1 MKQTRTALKVL
12 TDRYRAVL
20 LHCLAGLIVAVFPMT
35 ARSAGLDGSTCNGD
49 DCTLTLSADETTIDG
64 KANGTTVSSNQTV
77 EGNGKNLTL
86 NGKWTFSK
94 NKEYTFSN
102 IGTFTNETMKISG
115 NMTIKDSGI
124 DFNKYHPSSGSPIG
138 TQIDTDGT
146 LSLINVQGGIENI
159 AGGGKLIVDADS
171 EITVENALMVNTIEN
186 GGVITLNS
194 SAQPI
199 TISTNITLY
208 NNTTNGA
215 VVVKGGGGATF
226 YSTLTNTL
234 TVESG
239 STATFST
246 TANLQSDTLTVNGS
260 LIFSEENSSFDAS
273 GHSWSG
279 SGAVQMA
286 NGMEIQGN
294 FGSVGVSLGGAT
306 ASAAGNIATTGDF
319 LMNGNVFDLG
329 KRTITANTVKN
340 GTINITLPASGNV
353 SSILN
358 ANVDTVTVSLD
369 LSALKKKTVEKYI
382 LVADGKTLN
391 DLLLNYDSGK
401 YAISETEF
409 ERKDAK
415 NKADLNNVAL
425 TSGTVYIALK
435 MGSGEQA
442 VSDLIDGGED
452 VTPTDEKTGDI
463 VDEIDDNTINDAL
476 DNADL
481 KDKKN
486 ILREVGLDTSNTHIA
501 VSTARTILD
510 TVFARLANVSEQ
522 PRYNPYYEN
531 LLRNKAVSYKG
542 KGRSGG
548 DYVAGRASLWARGLV
563 NKTKFDGEYAFDAD
577 SKGFAAGLEGSP
589 AEDWKFGAGYAY
601 TSTDVDS
608 DRSKTDAET
617 NAAFVYARY
626 KPESFYFNAVGTFG
640 HTKFKD
646 ETKILKLKSEYETD
660 TFAAQA
666 VAGYDFGG
674 ISPEVGV
681 RYTSVKQDEY
691 KTGLDLTVQSKTM
704 EFATAV
710 AGIRAGM
717 TQYLR
722 LNRKVAVHSEI
733 KALATYDW
741 MRDDEIRMVSLPD
754 NSATYAMKGEPFAR
768 FGGEVGA
775 DVFFTFGR
783 AGEIV
788 LTYDGK
794 FKKDY
799 QDHTGMVSLKINL

>member
-35 ARSAGLDGSTCNGD
+35 VRSAGLDGCTD
-49 DCTLTLSADETTIDG
+49 ADCTLTLSADKTIDG
-64 KANGTTVSSNQTV
+64 TDSGTTVSSNQTV

-86 NGKWTFSK
+86 NGKWSFSK

-102 IGTFTNETMKISG
+102 IGTFTNETVKISG
-115 NMTIKDSGI
+115 NMTIKNSKI

-186 GGVITLNS
+186 GGVIILNS

-215 VVVKGGGGATF
+215 VIVKGGSGATF
-226 YSTLTNTL
+226 GSTLTNKL
-234 TVESG
+234 TVDDG
-239 STATFST
+239 SKATFST
-246 TANLQSDTLTVNGS
+246 TANLQSNTLTVNGS
-260 LIFSEENSSFDAS
+260 LIFSEANSSFNANDY
-273 GHSWSG
+273 SWSG

-306 ASAAGNIATTGDF
+306 ASAEGNIATTGDF
-319 LMNGNVFDLG
+319 LMNGNVFDLR
-329 KRTITANTVKN
+329 KRTIAANTVKN

-382 LVADGKTLN
+382 LVADGNTLN
-391 DLLLNYDSGK
+391 NLLLKYDSGK

-415 NKADLNNVAL
+415 NKADLNNL

-799 QDHTGMVSLKINL
+799 QDHTGMVSLKINF

>member
-35 ARSAGLDGSTCNGD
+35 ARSAGLDGCTD
-49 DCTLTLSADETTIDG
+49 ADCTLILSADKTIDG
-64 KANGTTVSSNQTV
+64 TSGITVNSNQTV
-77 EGNGKNLTL
+77 EGNRHNLTL
-86 NGKWTFSK
+86 NGKWSFSDG
-94 NKEYTFSN
+94 KEYTFSN
-102 IGTFTNETMKISG
+102 IRTFVNDTMKISG
-115 NMTIKDSGI
+115 NMTIKDSNIVFKTYTFG
-124 DFNKYHPSSGSPIG
+124 GATTG
-138 TQIDTDGT
+138 TQIDAAGT
-146 LSLINVQGGIENI
+146 LTFKNVKGTIENI

-171 EITVENALMVNTIEN
+171 KISVTNALLVNTIEN
-186 GGVITLNS
+186 SGTITLDTS
-194 SAQPI
+194 SI
-199 TISTNITLY
+199 GMNISTNIKSY
-208 NNTTNGA
+208 NDTTNGT
-215 VVVKGGGGATF
+215 VIVKGGGGVTF
-226 YSTLTNTL
+226 ERTLTNTL
-234 TVESG
+234 TVDDG
-239 STATFST
+239 SKAKFKT
-246 TANLQSDTLTVNGS
+246 TSNLKSDTLTVNGS
-260 LIFSEENSSFDAS
+260 LIFLEENSSFDAS

-279 SGAVQMA
+279 SGVVQMA

-294 FGSVGVSLGGAT
+294 FGSVGVSLTGD
-306 ASAAGNIATTGDF
+306 ASAAGNIETTGDF
-319 LMNGNVFDLG
+319 SIGGKVFDLG

-409 ERKDAK
+409 KRKDAK

-463 VDEIDDNTINDAL
+463 VDEIDDNTVNDAL

-799 QDHTGMVSLKINL
+799 QDHTGMVSLKINF

>member
-35 ARSAGLDGSTCNGD
+35 ARSAGLDGCTD
-49 DCTLTLSADETTIDG
+49 ADCTLTLSADKTIDG
-64 KANGTTVSSNQTV
+64 TDSGTTVSSNQTV
-77 EGNGKNLTL
+77 EGNRNNLTL
-86 NGKWTFSK
+86 NGKWSFSK

-102 IGTFTNETMKISG
+102 IGTFTNETVKISG
-115 NMTIKDSGI
+115 NMTIKNSKI

-226 YSTLTNTL
+226 YSTLTNKL

-246 TANLQSDTLTVNGS
+246 TANLQSNTLTVNGS

-286 NGMEIQGN
+286 NGMAIQGD
-294 FGSVGVSLGGAT
+294 FGTVGVSLGGAT
-306 ASAAGNIATTGDF
+306 ASAAENIETTGDF
-319 LMNGNVFDLG
+319 LMNGNVFDLR
-329 KRTITANTVKN
+329 KRTIAANTVKN

-391 DLLLNYDSGK
+391 DLLLEYDSGK

-660 TFAAQA
+660 TFSAQA

>member
-35 ARSAGLDGSTCNGD
+35 ARSAGLDGCTD
-49 DCTLTLSADETTIDG
+49 ADCTLTLSADKTIDG
-64 KANGTTVSSNQTV
+64 TASGTTVSSNQTV

-86 NGKWTFSK
+86 NGKWSFSK

-102 IGTFTNETMKISG
+102 IGTFTNETVKISG
-115 NMTIKDSGI
+115 NMTIKNSKI

-186 GGVITLNS
+186 GGVIILDS

-215 VVVKGGGGATF
+215 VIVKGGSGATF
-226 YSTLTNTL
+226 GSTLTNKL
-234 TVESG
+234 TVDDG
-239 STATFST
+239 SKATFET
-246 TANLQSDTLTVNGS
+246 TANLKSDTLTVNGS
-260 LIFSEENSSFDAS
+260 LIFSEENSSFNAS
-273 GHSWSG
+273 GHLWSG
-279 SGAVQMA
+279 SGVVQMA
-286 NGMEIQGN
+286 NGMKILGN

-306 ASAAGNIATTGDF
+306 ASAEGNIATTGDF

-329 KRTITANTVKN
+329 KRTIAANTVKN

-501 VSTARTILD
+501 VLTARTILD

-577 SKGFAAGLEGSP
+577 SKGLAAGLEGSP

-799 QDHTGMVSLKINL
+799 QDHTGMVSLKINF

>member
-35 ARSAGLDGSTCNGD
+35 ARSAGLDGCTD
-49 DCTLTLSADETTIDG
+49 ADCTWILSENTTIKDG
-64 KANGTTVSSNQTV
+64 KTVNSNQTV
-77 EGNGKNLTL
+77 EGNGHNLTL
-86 NGKWTFSK
+86 NGKWIFK
-94 NKEYTFSN
+94 NKEYTFSK
-102 IGTFTNETMKISG
+102 IGMFTNETMKISG
-115 NMTIKDSGI
+115 NMTIKDSKI

-138 TQIDTDGT
+138 TQIDPDGT

-159 AGGGKLIVDADS
+159 SGSGKLIVDANS
-171 EITVENALMVNTIEN
+171 VITVENALTVNTIEN
-186 GGVITLNS
+186 GGVIILDS
-194 SAQPI
+194 SVQPI

-215 VVVKGGGGATF
+215 VVVKEGSEVTF
-226 YSTLTNTL
+226 ERTLTNKL
-234 TVESG
+234 TVESKA
-239 STATFST
+239 TAKFKT
-246 TANLQSDTLTVNGS
+246 TSNLPSDTLTVNGS
-260 LIFSEENSSFDAS
+260 LIFLEENSSFDAS

-279 SGAVQMA
+279 SGTVQMA
-286 NGMEIQGN
+286 NGMAIQGD
-294 FGSVGVSLGGAT
+294 FGSVGISLTGD
-306 ASAAGNIATTGDF
+306 ASAAGDIKKAGNF

-329 KRTITANTVKN
+329 KRTITASTVEK

-391 DLLLNYDSGK
+391 NLLLKYDSGK

-415 NKADLNNVAL
+415 NKADLNNL

-660 TFAAQA
+660 TFSAQA

-799 QDHTGMVSLKINL
+799 QDHTGMVSLKINF

>member
-49 DCTLTLSADETTIDG
+49 DCTLTLSADKTIDG
-64 KANGTTVSSNQTV
+64 TDSGTTVSSNQTV

-86 NGKWTFSK
+86 NGKWSFSK

-102 IGTFTNETMKISG
+102 IGTFSNETVKISG
-115 NMTIKDSGI
+115 NMTIKNSKI

-159 AGGGKLIVDADS
+159 AGGGKLIVDAAS

-186 GGVITLNS
+186 GGVIILDS

-199 TISTNITLY
+199 NISTNITLY

-215 VVVKGGGGATF
+215 VVVKGGDGATF
-226 YSTLTNTL
+226 ERTLTNKL
-234 TVESG
+234 TVNGG
-239 STATFST
+239 SKATFET
-246 TANLQSDTLTVNGS
+246 TSNLQSDTLTVNGS
-260 LIFSEENSSFDAS
+260 LIFSEENSSFNAS

-279 SGAVQMA
+279 SGTVQMA
-286 NGMEIQGN
+286 NGMKIQGN
-294 FGSVGVSLGGAT
+294 FGSVGVSLTGAT
-306 ASAAGNIATTGDF
+306 ASAEGNIATTGDF

-329 KRTITANTVKN
+329 KRTITAKTVEN
-340 GTINITLPASGNV
+340 GKINITLPASGNV

-401 YAISETEF
+401 YAISENEF

-799 QDHTGMVSLKINL
+799 QDHTGMVSLKINF

>member
-1 MKQTRTALKVL
+1 
-12 TDRYRAVL
+12 
-20 LHCLAGLIVAVFPMT
+20 
-35 ARSAGLDGSTCNGD
+35 
-49 DCTLTLSADETTIDG
+49 
-64 KANGTTVSSNQTV
+64 
-77 EGNGKNLTL
+77 
-86 NGKWTFSK
+86 
-94 NKEYTFSN
+94 
-102 IGTFTNETMKISG
+102 
-115 NMTIKDSGI
+115 
-124 DFNKYHPSSGSPIG
+124 
-138 TQIDTDGT
+138 
-146 LSLINVQGGIENI
+146 
-159 AGGGKLIVDADS
+159 
-171 EITVENALMVNTIEN
+171 
-186 GGVITLNS
+186 
-194 SAQPI
+194 
-199 TISTNITLY
+199 
-208 NNTTNGA
+208 
-215 VVVKGGGGATF
+215 
-226 YSTLTNTL
+226 
-234 TVESG
+234 
-239 STATFST
+239 
-246 TANLQSDTLTVNGS
+246 
-260 LIFSEENSSFDAS
+260 
-273 GHSWSG
+273 
-279 SGAVQMA
+279 MA

-294 FGSVGVSLGGAT
+294 FGSVGVSLTGAT
-306 ASAAGNIATTGDF
+306 ASAKGNIETTRDF
-319 LMNGNVFDLG
+319 LMNGKVFDLG
-329 KRTITANTVKN
+329 KRTIAANTVKD

-391 DLLLNYDSGK
+391 NLLLKYDSGK

-415 NKADLNNVAL
+415 NKADLNNL

-660 TFAAQA
+660 TFSAQA

-799 QDHTGMVSLKINL
+799 QDHTGMVSLKINF

>member
-49 DCTLTLSADETTIDG
+49 DCTLTLSADKTIDG
-64 KANGTTVSSNQTV
+64 TDSGTTVSSNQTV
-77 EGNGKNLTL
+77 EGNRKNLTL
-86 NGKWTFSK
+86 NGKWSFSK

-102 IGTFTNETMKISG
+102 IGTFSNETVKISG
-115 NMTIKDSGI
+115 NMTIKNSKI

-186 GGVITLNS
+186 GGVIILDS

-199 TISTNITLY
+199 NISTNITLY

-215 VVVKGGGGATF
+215 VVVKGGDGATF
-226 YSTLTNTL
+226 ERTLTNKL
-234 TVESG
+234 TVNGG
-239 STATFST
+239 SKATFET
-246 TANLQSDTLTVNGS
+246 TSNLQSDTLTVNGS
-260 LIFSEENSSFDAS
+260 LIFSEENSSFNAS

-279 SGAVQMA
+279 SGTVQMA
-286 NGMEIQGN
+286 NGMAIQGD
-294 FGSVGVSLGGAT
+294 FGSVGVSLAGD
-306 ASAAGNIATTGDF
+306 ASAAGNIETTGDF

-329 KRTITANTVKN
+329 KRTIAANTVKN
-340 GTINITLPASGNV
+340 GTINVTLPASGNV

-369 LSALKKKTVEKYI
+369 LSGLKKKTVEKYI

-391 DLLLNYDSGK
+391 DLLLDYDSSK

-409 ERKDAK
+409 ERKEAK
-415 NKADLNNVAL
+415 YQADLNYSPL

-799 QDHTGMVSLKINL
+799 QDHTGMVSLKINF

>member
-35 ARSAGLDGSTCNGD
+35 ARSAGLDGCTD
-49 DCTLTLSADETTIDG
+49 ADCTLTLSADKTIDG
-64 KANGTTVSSNQTV
+64 TDSGTTVSSNQTV

-86 NGKWTFSK
+86 NGKWSFSK

-102 IGTFTNETMKISG
+102 IGTFTNETVKISG
-115 NMTIKDSGI
+115 NMTIKNSKI

-186 GGVITLNS
+186 GGVIILDS

-215 VVVKGGGGATF
+215 VIVKGGSGATF
-226 YSTLTNTL
+226 GSTLTNKL
-234 TVESG
+234 TVDDG
-239 STATFST
+239 SKATFET
-246 TANLQSDTLTVNGS
+246 TANLKSDTLTVNGS
-260 LIFSEENSSFDAS
+260 LIFSEANSSFNANDY
-273 GHSWSG
+273 SWSG

-306 ASAAGNIATTGDF
+306 ASAAENIETTGDF
-319 LMNGNVFDLG
+319 LMNGNVFDLR
-329 KRTITANTVKN
+329 KRTIAANTVKN

-415 NKADLNNVAL
+415 NKANLNNVAL

-452 VTPTDEKTGDI
+452 VTPTDEKMGDI

-589 AEDWKFGAGYAY
+589 
-601 TSTDVDS
+601 
-608 DRSKTDAET
+608 R
-617 NAAFVYARY
+617 R
-626 KPESFYFNAVGTFG
+626 
-640 HTKFKD
+640 
-646 ETKILKLKSEYETD
+646 
-660 TFAAQA
+660 
-666 VAGYDFGG
+666 
-674 ISPEVGV
+674 
-681 RYTSVKQDEY
+681 
-691 KTGLDLTVQSKTM
+691 
-704 EFATAV
+704 
-710 AGIRAGM
+710 
-717 TQYLR
+717 R
-722 LNRKVAVHSEI
+722 L
-733 KALATYDW
+733 
-741 MRDDEIRMVSLPD
+741 EIRRGICLHV
-754 NSATYAMKGEPFAR
+754 NGRR
-768 FGGEVGA
+768 FRSVENGRGNKCGVCVCA
-775 DVFFTFGR
+775 LQTRKLLLQRRRDVRAYEIQGR
-783 AGEIV
+783 NKDFKAEIRIRNGYV
-788 LTYDGK
+788 CRASRRGLRFRRY
-794 FKKDY
+794 FSRSRRALHVC
-799 QDHTGMVSLKINL
+799 QTG

>member
-35 ARSAGLDGSTCNGD
+35 ARSAGLDGCTD
-49 DCTLTLSADETTIDG
+49 ADCTLTLSADKTIDG
-64 KANGTTVSSNQTV
+64 TANGTTVSSNQTV
-77 EGNGKNLTL
+77 EGNGNNLTL
-86 NGKWTFSK
+86 NGKWSFSK

-124 DFNKYHPSSGSPIG
+124 DFNKYHLSSGSSIG
-138 TQIDTDGT
+138 TQIDMDGT

-159 AGGGKLIVDADS
+159 AGGGKLIVDAAS
-171 EITVENALMVNTIEN
+171 KITVTNALLVNTIEN
-186 GGVITLNS
+186 GGVITLDTSVQRIN
-194 SAQPI
+194 I
-199 TISTNITLY
+199 DTNITLY

-215 VVVKGGGGATF
+215 VIVKGGGGAAF
-226 YSTLTNTL
+226 EKTLINTL

-246 TANLQSDTLTVNGS
+246 TANLQSNTLTVNGS

-294 FGSVGVSLGGAT
+294 FGSVGVSLTGN
-306 ASAAGNIATTGDF
+306 ASAAGNIETTGDF

-369 LSALKKKTVEKYI
+369 LSALTKKTVEKYI

-425 TSGTVYIALK
+425 SSGTVYIALK

-542 KGRSGG
+542 RSGG

-577 SKGFAAGLEGSP
+577 STGFAAGLEGSP

-799 QDHTGMVSLKINL
+799 QDHTGMVSLKINF

>member
-35 ARSAGLDGSTCNGD
+35 ARSAGLDGCTD
-49 DCTLTLSADETTIDG
+49 ADCTLTLSADKTIDG
-64 KANGTTVSSNQTV
+64 TDSGTTVSSNQTV

-86 NGKWTFSK
+86 NGKWSFSK

-102 IGTFTNETMKISG
+102 IGTFTNETVKISG
-115 NMTIKDSGI
+115 NMTIKNSKI

-186 GGVITLNS
+186 GGVIILDS

-215 VVVKGGGGATF
+215 VIVKGGSGATF
-226 YSTLTNTL
+226 GSTLTNTL
-234 TVESG
+234 TVDDG
-239 STATFST
+239 SKATFET
-246 TANLQSDTLTVNGS
+246 TANLKSDTLTVNGS
-260 LIFSEENSSFDAS
+260 LIFSEENSSFNAS

-279 SGAVQMA
+279 SGVVQMA
-286 NGMEIQGN
+286 NGMEIHGN

-306 ASAAGNIATTGDF
+306 ASAAENIETTGDF
-319 LMNGNVFDLG
+319 LMNGNVFDLR
-329 KRTITANTVKN
+329 KRTIAANTVKN
-340 GTINITLPASGNV
+340 GKINITLPASGNV

-391 DLLLNYDSGK
+391 NLLLKYDSGK

-415 NKADLNNVAL
+415 NKADLNNL

-452 VTPTDEKTGDI
+452 VTPTDEKTGNI

-531 LLRNKAVSYKG
+531 LLRNKAVSY

-799 QDHTGMVSLKINL
+799 QDHTGMVSLKINF

>member
-1 MKQTRTALKVL
+1 
-12 TDRYRAVL
+12 
-20 LHCLAGLIVAVFPMT
+20 
-35 ARSAGLDGSTCNGD
+35 
-49 DCTLTLSADETTIDG
+49 
-64 KANGTTVSSNQTV
+64 
-77 EGNGKNLTL
+77 
-86 NGKWTFSK
+86 
-94 NKEYTFSN
+94 
-102 IGTFTNETMKISG
+102 
-115 NMTIKDSGI
+115 
-124 DFNKYHPSSGSPIG
+124 
-138 TQIDTDGT
+138 
-146 LSLINVQGGIENI
+146 
-159 AGGGKLIVDADS
+159 
-171 EITVENALMVNTIEN
+171 
-186 GGVITLNS
+186 
-194 SAQPI
+194 
-199 TISTNITLY
+199 
-208 NNTTNGA
+208 
-215 VVVKGGGGATF
+215 
-226 YSTLTNTL
+226 
-234 TVESG
+234 
-239 STATFST
+239 
-246 TANLQSDTLTVNGS
+246 
-260 LIFSEENSSFDAS
+260 
-273 GHSWSG
+273 
-279 SGAVQMA
+279 MA

-294 FGSVGVSLGGAT
+294 FGSVGVSLTGD
-306 ASAAGNIATTGDF
+306 ASAVGNIETTGDF
-319 LMNGNVFDLG
+319 SIGGKVFDLG

-391 DLLLNYDSGK
+391 DLLLKYDSGK

-741 MRDDEIRMVSLPD
+741 MRDDEIRRVSLPD

-799 QDHTGMVSLKINL
+799 QDHTGMVSLKINF

>member
-49 DCTLTLSADETTIDG
+49 DCTLTLSAEKTING
-64 KANGTTVSSNQTV
+64 AAGTTVSSNQTV
-77 EGNGKNLTL
+77 EGNGNNLTL
-86 NGKWTFSK
+86 NGKWSFSDG
-94 NKEYTFSN
+94 KEYTFSN
-102 IGTFTNETMKISG
+102 IRTFANDTMKIFG
-115 NMTIKDSGI
+115 NMTIKDSNIVFKTYTFG
-124 DFNKYHPSSGSPIG
+124 GATTG
-138 TQIDTDGT
+138 TQIDAAGT
-146 LSLINVQGGIENI
+146 LTFKNVKGTIENI

-171 EITVENALMVNTIEN
+171 KISVTNALLVNTIEN
-186 GGVITLNS
+186 GGEITLDTTKI
-194 SAQPI
+194 AFTVGTTI
-199 TISTNITLY
+199 TSYDDSTNGTIVVTGK
-208 NNTTNGA
+208 NGA
-215 VVVKGGGGATF
+215 IF
-226 YSTLTNTL
+226 DSTLTNTL
-234 TVESG
+234 TVESD
-239 STATFST
+239 STAKFKT
-246 TANLQSDTLTVNGS
+246 TSNLQSNTLTVNGS
-260 LIFSEENSSFDAS
+260 LIFSEANSSFNAND
-273 GHSWSG
+273 HSWSG
-279 SGAVQMA
+279 SGVVQMA

-294 FGSVGVSLGGAT
+294 FGSVGISLGGAT
-306 ASAAGNIATTGDF
+306 ASAAGNIETTGDF
-319 LMNGNVFDLG
+319 LMNGKVFDLG
-329 KRTITANTVKN
+329 KRTIAANTVKN
-340 GTINITLPASGNV
+340 GKINITLPASGNV

-382 LVADGKTLN
+382 FVADGKTLN

-425 TSGTVYIALK
+425 TSGSVYIALK

-486 ILREVGLDTSNTHIA
+486 ILHEVGLDTSNTHIA

-799 QDHTGMVSLKINL
+799 QDHTGMASLKINF

>member
-35 ARSAGLDGSTCNGD
+35 ARSAGLDGCTD
-49 DCTLTLSADETTIDG
+49 ADCTLTLSADKTIDG
-64 KANGTTVSSNQTV
+64 TATGTKVNSNQTV
-77 EGNGKNLTL
+77 EGNRHNLTL
-86 NGKWTFSK
+86 NGKWIFSDG
-94 NKEYTFSN
+94 KEYTFSN
-102 IGTFTNETMKISG
+102 IRTFANDTMKISG
-115 NMTIKDSGI
+115 NMTIKDSNIVFKTYTFG
-124 DFNKYHPSSGSPIG
+124 GATTG
-138 TQIDTDGT
+138 TQIDAAGT
-146 LSLINVQGGIENI
+146 LIFKNVKGTIENI

-171 EITVENALMVNTIEN
+171 EISVTNALLVNTIEN
-186 GGVITLNS
+186 GGEITLDTS
-194 SAQPI
+194 SI
-199 TISTNITLY
+199 GMNISTNIKSY
-208 NNTTNGA
+208 NDTTNGT
-215 VVVKGGGGATF
+215 VIVKGGWGATF
-226 YSTLTNTL
+226 ERTLTNKL
-234 TVESG
+234 TVDDG
-239 STATFST
+239 SKATFKT
-246 TANLQSDTLTVNGS
+246 TANLPSNTLTVNGS
-260 LIFSEENSSFDAS
+260 LIFSEENSSFNAND
-273 GHSWSG
+273 HSWSG
-279 SGAVQMA
+279 SGVVQMA

-294 FGSVGVSLGGAT
+294 FGSVGISLGGAT
-306 ASAAGNIATTGDF
+306 ASAEGNIETTRDF

-329 KRTITANTVKN
+329 KRTITAKTVEN

-425 TSGTVYIALK
+425 TAGTVYIALK

-799 QDHTGMVSLKINL
+799 QDHTGMVSLKINF

>member
-35 ARSAGLDGSTCNGD
+35 ARSAGLDGCTD
-49 DCTLTLSADETTIDG
+49 ADCTLTLSADKTIDG
-64 KANGTTVSSNQTV
+64 TSGITVNSNQTV

-102 IGTFTNETMKISG
+102 IGTFTNETVKISG
-115 NMTIKDSGI
+115 NMTIENSGI
-124 DFNKYHPSSGSPIG
+124 DFRTYTFGGAITG

-146 LSLINVQGGIENI
+146 LSLIKVQGSIENI
-159 AGGGKLIVDADS
+159 AGGGKLIVNAAS
-171 EITVENALMVNTIEN
+171 KITITNALLVNTIEN
-186 GGVITLNS
+186 GGEITLDTS
-194 SAQPI
+194 SI
-199 TISTNITLY
+199 GMNISTNIKSY
-208 NNTTNGA
+208 NDTTNGT
-215 VVVKGGGGATF
+215 VIVKGGGGVKF
-226 YSTLTNTL
+226 ERTLTNKL

-239 STATFST
+239 AKAAFST
-246 TANLQSDTLTVNGS
+246 TANLKSDTLTVNGS
-260 LIFSEENSSFDAS
+260 LIFSEANSLFNAS

-279 SGAVQMA
+279 SGVVQMA
-286 NGMEIQGN
+286 NGMAIQGD

-306 ASAAGNIATTGDF
+306 ASAEGNIATTGDF
-319 LMNGNVFDLG
+319 SIGGKVFDLG

-391 DLLLNYDSGK
+391 DLLLDYDSSK
-401 YAISETEF
+401 YAISDTEF
-409 ERKDAK
+409 ERKEAK
-415 NKADLNNVAL
+415 YQADLNYSPL

-486 ILREVGLDTSNTHIA
+486 ILREVGLDTSNTYIA
-501 VSTARTILD
+501 VLTARTILD
-510 TVFARLANVSEQ
+510 TVFARLTNVSEQ

>member
-35 ARSAGLDGSTCNGD
+35 ARSAGLKGSACNGD
-49 DCTLTLSADETTIDG
+49 NCTLTLSADETTIDG
-64 KANGTTVSSNQTV
+64 TDSGKIINSNQTV
-77 EGNGKNLTL
+77 TGNGHNLEL
-86 NGKWTFSK
+86 SK
-94 NKEYTFSN
+94 NWSFSEGKEYTFSS
-102 IGTFTNETMKISG
+102 IGMFANDSMKIFG
-115 NMTIKDSGI
+115 NMKIENSGI
-124 DFNKYHPSSGSPIG
+124 NFKRYTYNLDGKDTTTG
-138 TQIDTDGT
+138 TQIDEKGT
-146 LSLINVQGGIENI
+146 LSLVSVNGNIENI

-246 TANLQSDTLTVNGS
+246 TANLKSNTLTVNGS

-279 SGAVQMA
+279 SGVVQMA
-286 NGMEIQGN
+286 NGMKILGN

-306 ASAAGNIATTGDF
+306 ASAEG
-319 LMNGNVFDLG
+319 
-329 KRTITANTVKN
+329 TITASTVKG

-382 LVADGKTLN
+382 LVADGKTLK
-391 DLLLNYDSGK
+391 DLLLKYDSGK

-415 NKADLNNVAL
+415 NKADLNTL

-522 PRYNPYYEN
+522 PRYNPYYED
-531 LLRNKAVSYKG
+531 LLRKKAVSYKG

>member
-35 ARSAGLDGSTCNGD
+35 ARSAGLDGCTD
-49 DCTLTLSADETTIDG
+49 ADCTLILSADKTIDG
-64 KANGTTVSSNQTV
+64 TDSGTTVSSNQTV

-86 NGKWTFSK
+86 NGKWSFSK

-102 IGTFTNETMKISG
+102 IGIFTNETMKISG

-124 DFNKYHPSSGSPIG
+124 DFNKYHLSSGSSIG

-159 AGGGKLIVDADS
+159 AGGGKLIVDAAS
-171 EITVENALMVNTIEN
+171 KITVTNALLVNTIEN
-186 GGVITLNS
+186 GGVITLDTSVQRIN
-194 SAQPI
+194 I
-199 TISTNITLY
+199 DTNITLY

-215 VVVKGGGGATF
+215 VIVKGGGGAAF
-226 YSTLTNTL
+226 EKTLINTL
-234 TVESG
+234 TVESS

-246 TANLQSDTLTVNGS
+246 TANLQSGTLTVNGS

-279 SGAVQMA
+279 SGVVQMA

-294 FGSVGVSLGGAT
+294 FGSVGVSLTGNAL
-306 ASAAGNIATTGDF
+306 AAGNIETTGDF
-319 LMNGNVFDLG
+319 SMNGKVFDLG
-329 KRTITANTVKN
+329 KRTITASTVKD

-358 ANVDTVTVSLD
+358 ANVDIVTVSLD

-391 DLLLNYDSGK
+391 NLLLKYDSGK

-415 NKADLNNVAL
+415 NKADLNNL

-799 QDHTGMVSLKINL
+799 QDHTGMVSLKINF

>member
-35 ARSAGLDGSTCNGD
+35 ARSAGLDGCTD
-49 DCTLTLSADETTIDG
+49 ADCTLTLSADKTIDG
-64 KANGTTVSSNQTV
+64 TDSGTTVSSNQTV
-77 EGNGKNLTL
+77 EGNRNNLTL
-86 NGKWTFSK
+86 NGKWIFSK

-102 IGTFTNETMKISG
+102 IGTFSNETMKISG

-124 DFNKYHPSSGSPIG
+124 DFKKYHLSSSSPIG

-208 NNTTNGA
+208 NNTTNGT
-215 VVVKGGGGATF
+215 VIVKGGGGAAF
-226 YSTLTNTL
+226 EKTLINTL

-246 TANLQSDTLTVNGS
+246 TANLQSNTLTVNGS
-260 LIFSEENSSFDAS
+260 LIFSEENSSFNAS

-279 SGAVQMA
+279 SGVVQMA
-286 NGMEIQGN
+286 NGMAIQGN
-294 FGSVGVSLGGAT
+294 FGSVGVSLGGN
-306 ASAAGNIATTGDF
+306 ASAEGDIATTGDF
-319 LMNGNVFDLG
+319 SIGGKVFDLG
-329 KRTITANTVKN
+329 KRTIAANTVKN

-369 LSALKKKTVEKYI
+369 LSGLKKKTVEKYI
-382 LVADGKTLN
+382 LVADGNTLN
-391 DLLLNYDSGK
+391 NLLLKYDSGK

-409 ERKDAK
+409 ERKEAK
-415 NKADLNNVAL
+415 YQADLNYSPL

-501 VSTARTILD
+501 VLTARTILD
-510 TVFARLANVSEQ
+510 TVFARLTNVSEQ
-522 PRYNPYYEN
+522 PRYNPYYED
-531 LLRNKAVSYKG
+531 LLRNKAVSY

-577 SKGFAAGLEGSP
+577 STGFAAGLEGSP

>member
-35 ARSAGLDGSTCNGD
+35 ARSAGLDGCTD
-49 DCTLTLSADETTIDG
+49 ADCTLTLSADKTIDG
-64 KANGTTVSSNQTV
+64 TATGTKVNSNQTV
-77 EGNGKNLTL
+77 EGNRHNLTL
-86 NGKWTFSK
+86 NGKWIFSDG
-94 NKEYTFSN
+94 KEYTFSN
-102 IGTFTNETMKISG
+102 IRTFANDTMKISG
-115 NMTIKDSGI
+115 NMTIKDSNIVFKTYTFG
-124 DFNKYHPSSGSPIG
+124 GATTG
-138 TQIDTDGT
+138 TQIDAAGT
-146 LSLINVQGGIENI
+146 LIFKNVKGTIENI

-171 EITVENALMVNTIEN
+171 EISVTNALLVNTIEN
-186 GGVITLNS
+186 GGEITLDTS
-194 SAQPI
+194 SI
-199 TISTNITLY
+199 GMNISTNIKSY
-208 NNTTNGA
+208 NDTTNGT
-215 VVVKGGGGATF
+215 VIVKGGWGATF
-226 YSTLTNTL
+226 ERTLTNKL
-234 TVESG
+234 TVDDG
-239 STATFST
+239 SKATFKT
-246 TANLQSDTLTVNGS
+246 TANLPSNTLTVNGS
-260 LIFSEENSSFDAS
+260 LIFSEENSSFNAND
-273 GHSWSG
+273 HSWSG

-286 NGMEIQGN
+286 NGMKIQGN
-294 FGSVGVSLGGAT
+294 FGSVGVSLTGD
-306 ASAAGNIATTGDF
+306 ASAAGNIETTGDF
-319 LMNGNVFDLG
+319 SIGSKVFDLG
-329 KRTITANTVKN
+329 KRTIAANTVKN
-340 GTINITLPASGNV
+340 GKINITLPASGNV

-382 LVADGKTLN
+382 FVADGKTLN

-425 TSGTVYIALK
+425 TSGSVYIALK

-531 LLRNKAVSYKG
+531 LLRNKAVSY

-660 TFAAQA
+660 TFSAQA

-799 QDHTGMVSLKINL
+799 QDHTGMVSLKINF

>member
-94 NKEYTFSN
+94 NKEYTFSK

-115 NMTIKDSGI
+115 NMTIKNSKI

-186 GGVITLNS
+186 GGVITLDS

-226 YSTLTNTL
+226 YSTLTNML

-260 LIFSEENSSFDAS
+260 LIFSEENSSFNAS

-286 NGMEIQGN
+286 NGMAIQGD
-294 FGSVGVSLGGAT
+294 FGTVGVSLGGAT
-306 ASAAGNIATTGDF
+306 ASAEGNIATTGDF

-329 KRTITANTVKN
+329 KRTITAKTVKN
-340 GTINITLPASGNV
+340 GKINITLPASGNV

-391 DLLLNYDSGK
+391 NLLLKYDSGK

-415 NKADLNNVAL
+415 NKADLNNL

-522 PRYNPYYEN
+522 TRYNPYYEN

-799 QDHTGMVSLKINL
+799 QDHTGMVSLKINF

>member
-35 ARSAGLDGSTCNGD
+35 ARSAGLDGCTD
-49 DCTLTLSADETTIDG
+49 ADCTLTLSADKTIDG
-64 KANGTTVSSNQTV
+64 TANGTTVSSNQTV
-77 EGNGKNLTL
+77 EGNGNNLTL
-86 NGKWTFSK
+86 NGKWIFSK

-124 DFNKYHPSSGSPIG
+124 DFKKYHLSSSSSIG

-146 LSLINVQGGIENI
+146 LSLINVQGSIENI
-159 AGGGKLIVDADS
+159 AGGGKLIVDAAS
-171 EITVENALMVNTIEN
+171 KITITNALLVNTIEN
-186 GGVITLNS
+186 GGVITLDS
-194 SAQPI
+194 SVQRI
-199 TISTNITLY
+199 NIGTNITLY
-208 NNTTNGA
+208 NNTTNGT
-215 VVVKGGGGATF
+215 VIVKGGGGAAF
-226 YSTLTNTL
+226 EKTLINTL

-246 TANLQSDTLTVNGS
+246 TSNLQSNTLTVNGS

-279 SGAVQMA
+279 SGVVQMA

-306 ASAAGNIATTGDF
+306 ASAAGNIETTGDF
-319 LMNGNVFDLG
+319 SMNGNAFDLG
-329 KRTITANTVKN
+329 KRTIAANTVKN

-369 LSALKKKTVEKYI
+369 LSALTKKTVEKYI
-382 LVADGKTLN
+382 LVADGKTLS
-391 DLLLNYDSGK
+391 DLLLDYDSGK

-531 LLRNKAVSYKG
+531 LLRNKAVSY

>member
-35 ARSAGLDGSTCNGD
+35 ARSAGLDGCTD
-49 DCTLTLSADETTIDG
+49 ADCTLTLSADKTIDG
-64 KANGTTVSSNQTV
+64 TDSGTTVSSNQTV

-94 NKEYTFSN
+94 NKEYTFSK

-115 NMTIKDSGI
+115 NMTIKNSKI

-186 GGVITLNS
+186 GGVITLDS

-226 YSTLTNTL
+226 YSTLTNKL

-260 LIFSEENSSFDAS
+260 LIFSEENSSFNAS

-279 SGAVQMA
+279 SGVVQMA
-286 NGMEIQGN
+286 NGMAIQGD
-294 FGSVGVSLGGAT
+294 FGTVGVSLGGAT
-306 ASAAGNIATTGDF
+306 ASAAGNIETTGDF

-329 KRTITANTVKN
+329 KRTITAKTVEN

>member
-35 ARSAGLDGSTCNGD
+35 ARSAGLDGSTCNVD
-49 DCTLTLSADETTIDG
+49 DCTLTLSADKTIDG
-64 KANGTTVSSNQTV
+64 TASGTTVSSNQTV

-86 NGKWTFSK
+86 NGKWSFSK

-124 DFNKYHPSSGSPIG
+124 DFKKYHLSSSSSIG

-146 LSLINVQGGIENI
+146 LSLINVQGSIENI
-159 AGGGKLIVDADS
+159 AGGGKLIVDAAS
-171 EITVENALMVNTIEN
+171 KITITNALLVNTIEN
-186 GGVITLNS
+186 GGVITLDS
-194 SAQPI
+194 SVQRI
-199 TISTNITLY
+199 NIGTNITLY
-208 NNTTNGA
+208 NNTTNGT
-215 VVVKGGGGATF
+215 VIVKGGGGAAF
-226 YSTLTNTL
+226 EKTLINTL

-260 LIFSEENSSFDAS
+260 LIFSEENSSFNAS

-286 NGMEIQGN
+286 NGMAIQGD
-294 FGSVGVSLGGAT
+294 FGTVGVSLGGAT
-306 ASAAGNIATTGDF
+306 ASAEGNIATTGDF

-329 KRTITANTVKN
+329 KRTIAANTVKN

-577 SKGFAAGLEGSP
+577 STGFAAGLEGSP

-799 QDHTGMVSLKINL
+799 QDHTGMVSLKINF

>member
-20 LHCLAGLIVAVFPMT
+20 LHCLAGFIVAVFPMT

-49 DCTLTLSADETTIDG
+49 DCTLTLSVDKTIDG
-64 KANGTTVSSNQTV
+64 AANGTTVGSNQTV

-86 NGKWTFSK
+86 NGKWIFSQ

-102 IGTFTNETMKISG
+102 IGTFTNETVKISG
-115 NMTIKDSGI
+115 NMTIENSRI
-124 DFNKYHPSSGSPIG
+124 DFNKYYSSSGSSIG

-159 AGGGKLIVDADS
+159 AGGGKLIVNAAS
-171 EITVENALMVNTIEN
+171 KITVTNALMVNTIEN
-186 GGVITLNS
+186 GGVITLDS

-199 TISTNITLY
+199 NISTNITLY

-215 VVVKGGGGATF
+215 VVVKGEGGATF
-226 YSTLTNTL
+226 DSTLTNTL

-239 STATFST
+239 SSATFST
-246 TANLQSDTLTVNGS
+246 TANLQSKTLTVNGS
-260 LIFSEENSSFDAS
+260 LIFSEENSSFYAS
-273 GHSWSG
+273 DPWRG

-286 NGMEIQGN
+286 KGMTFQGD
-294 FGSVGVSLGGAT
+294 FGSVSVSLAGN
-306 ASAAGNIATTGDF
+306 ASAAGNIETTGDF
-319 LMNGNVFDLG
+319 LMNGKVFDLG

-391 DLLLNYDSGK
+391 DLLLEYDSGK
-401 YAISETEF
+401 YAISGTEF

-415 NKADLNNVAL
+415 NKADLNNVPL
-425 TSGTVYIALK
+425 SSGTVYIALK

-799 QDHTGMVSLKINL
+799 QDHTGMVSLKINF

>member
-35 ARSAGLDGSTCNGD
+35 ARSAGLDGCTD
-49 DCTLTLSADETTIDG
+49 ADCTLTLSADKTIDG
-64 KANGTTVSSNQTV
+64 TDSGTTVSSNQTV
-77 EGNGKNLTL
+77 EGNGNDLTL
-86 NGKWTFSK
+86 NGKWSFSK

-124 DFNKYHPSSGSPIG
+124 DFKKYHLSSSSSIG

-146 LSLINVQGGIENI
+146 LSLINVQGSIENI
-159 AGGGKLIVDADS
+159 AGGGKLIVDAAS
-171 EITVENALMVNTIEN
+171 KITITNALLVNTIEN
-186 GGVITLNS
+186 GGVITLDS
-194 SAQPI
+194 SVQRI
-199 TISTNITLY
+199 NIGTNITLY
-208 NNTTNGA
+208 NNTTNGT
-215 VVVKGGGGATF
+215 VIVKGGGGAAF
-226 YSTLTNTL
+226 EKTLINTL

-246 TANLQSDTLTVNGS
+246 TSNLQSNTLTVNGS

-279 SGAVQMA
+279 SGVVQMA
-286 NGMEIQGN
+286 NGMKILGN

-306 ASAAGNIATTGDF
+306 ASAEGNIATTGDF

-329 KRTITANTVKN
+329 KRTIAANTVKN

-425 TSGTVYIALK
+425 TAGTVYIALK

-741 MRDDEIRMVSLPD
+741 MRDDEIRMVSLPY

-799 QDHTGMVSLKINL
+799 QDHTGMVSLKINF

>member
-49 DCTLTLSADETTIDG
+49 DCTLTLSAEKTING
-64 KANGTTVSSNQTV
+64 AAGTTVSSNQTV
-77 EGNGKNLTL
+77 EGNGNNLTL
-86 NGKWTFSK
+86 NGKWSFSDG
-94 NKEYTFSN
+94 KEYTFSN
-102 IGTFTNETMKISG
+102 IRTFANDTMKIFG
-115 NMTIKDSGI
+115 NMTIKDSNIVFKTYTFG
-124 DFNKYHPSSGSPIG
+124 GATTG
-138 TQIDTDGT
+138 TQIDAAGT
-146 LSLINVQGGIENI
+146 LTFKNVKGTIENI

-171 EITVENALMVNTIEN
+171 KISVTNALLVNTIEN
-186 GGVITLNS
+186 GGEITLDTTKI
-194 SAQPI
+194 AFTVGTTI
-199 TISTNITLY
+199 TSYDDSTNGTIVVTGK
-208 NNTTNGA
+208 NGA
-215 VVVKGGGGATF
+215 IF
-226 YSTLTNTL
+226 DSTLTNTL
-234 TVESG
+234 TVESD
-239 STATFST
+239 STAKFKT
-246 TANLQSDTLTVNGS
+246 TSNLQSNTLTVNGS
-260 LIFSEENSSFDAS
+260 LIFSEANSSFNAND
-273 GHSWSG
+273 HSWSG
-279 SGAVQMA
+279 SGVVQMA

-294 FGSVGVSLGGAT
+294 FGSVGISLGGAT
-306 ASAAGNIATTGDF
+306 ASAAGNIETTGDF
-319 LMNGNVFDLG
+319 LMNGKVFDLG
-329 KRTITANTVKN
+329 KRTITANTVKD

-382 LVADGKTLN
+382 LVADGKMLN

-415 NKADLNNVAL
+415 NKADLNNL

-799 QDHTGMVSLKINL
+799 QDHTGMVSLKINF

>member
-49 DCTLTLSADETTIDG
+49 DCTLTLSADKTIDG
-64 KANGTTVSSNQTV
+64 TDSGTTVSSNQTV

-86 NGKWTFSK
+86 NGKWSFSK

-102 IGTFTNETMKISG
+102 IGTFSNETVKISG
-115 NMTIKDSGI
+115 NMTIKNSKI

-159 AGGGKLIVDADS
+159 AGGGKLIVDAAS
-171 EITVENALMVNTIEN
+171 KITVTNALLVNTIEN
-186 GGVITLNS
+186 GGVIILDS
-194 SAQPI
+194 SNQS
-199 TISTNITLY
+199 ISFNTNITLY

-215 VVVKGGGGATF
+215 VVVKGDLWATF
-226 YSTLTNTL
+226 DSTLTNTL
-234 TVESG
+234 TVESP
-239 STATFST
+239 STAKFKT
-246 TANLQSDTLTVNGS
+246 TSNLKSDTLTVNGS
-260 LIFSEENSSFDAS
+260 LIFLEENSSFNAS

-294 FGSVGVSLGGAT
+294 FGSVGVSLAGD
-306 ASAAGNIATTGDF
+306 ASAAGNIETTGDF

-329 KRTITANTVKN
+329 KRTIAANTVKN

-510 TVFARLANVSEQ
+510 TVFTRLANVSEQ

-799 QDHTGMVSLKINL
+799 QDHTGMVSLKINF

>member
-35 ARSAGLDGSTCNGD
+35 ARSAGLDGCTD
-49 DCTLTLSADETTIDG
+49 ADCTLTLSADKTIDG
-64 KANGTTVSSNQTV
+64 TASGTTVSSNQTV

-86 NGKWTFSK
+86 NGKWSFSK

-102 IGTFTNETMKISG
+102 IGTFTNETVKISG
-115 NMTIKDSGI
+115 NMTIKNSKI

-186 GGVITLNS
+186 GGVIILDS

-215 VVVKGGGGATF
+215 VIVKGGSGATF
-226 YSTLTNTL
+226 GSTLTNKL
-234 TVESG
+234 TVDDG
-239 STATFST
+239 SKATFET
-246 TANLQSDTLTVNGS
+246 TANLKSDTLTVNGS
-260 LIFSEENSSFDAS
+260 LIFSEENSSFNAS
-273 GHSWSG
+273 GHLWSG
-279 SGAVQMA
+279 SGVVQMA
-286 NGMEIQGN
+286 NGMKILGN

-306 ASAAGNIATTGDF
+306 ASAEGNIATTGDF

-329 KRTITANTVKN
+329 KRTIAANTVKN

-391 DLLLNYDSGK
+391 DLLLKYDSGK

-510 TVFARLANVSEQ
+510 TVFARLTNVSEQ

-799 QDHTGMVSLKINL
+799 QDHTGMVSLKINF

>member
-35 ARSAGLDGSTCNGD
+35 ARSAGLDGCTD
-49 DCTLTLSADETTIDG
+49 ADCTLTLSADKTIDG
-64 KANGTTVSSNQTV
+64 TDSGTTVSSNQTV
-77 EGNGKNLTL
+77 EGNGNNLTL
-86 NGKWTFSK
+86 NGKWIFSK

-124 DFNKYHPSSGSPIG
+124 DFKKYHLSSSSSIG

-146 LSLINVQGGIENI
+146 LSLINVQGSIENI
-159 AGGGKLIVDADS
+159 AGGGKLIVDAAS
-171 EITVENALMVNTIEN
+171 KITITNALLVNTIEN
-186 GGVITLNS
+186 GGVITLDS
-194 SAQPI
+194 SVQRI
-199 TISTNITLY
+199 NIGTNITLY
-208 NNTTNGA
+208 NNTTNGT
-215 VVVKGGGGATF
+215 VIVKGGGGAAF
-226 YSTLTNTL
+226 EKTLINTL

-246 TANLQSDTLTVNGS
+246 TSNLQSNTLTVNGS

-279 SGAVQMA
+279 SGVVQMA
-286 NGMEIQGN
+286 NGMKILGN

-306 ASAAGNIATTGDF
+306 ASAEGNIATTGDF

-329 KRTITANTVKN
+329 KRTMAANTVQN

>member
-35 ARSAGLDGSTCNGD
+35 ARSAGLDGCTD
-49 DCTLTLSADETTIDG
+49 ADCTLTLSADKTIDG
-64 KANGTTVSSNQTV
+64 TATGTKVNSNQTV
-77 EGNGKNLTL
+77 EGNRHNLTL
-86 NGKWTFSK
+86 NGKWIFSDG
-94 NKEYTFSN
+94 KEYTFSN
-102 IGTFTNETMKISG
+102 IRTFANDTMKISG
-115 NMTIKDSGI
+115 NMTIKDSNIVFKTYTFG
-124 DFNKYHPSSGSPIG
+124 GATTG
-138 TQIDTDGT
+138 TQIDAAGT
-146 LSLINVQGGIENI
+146 LIFKNVKGTIENI

-171 EITVENALMVNTIEN
+171 EISVTNALLVNTIEN
-186 GGVITLNS
+186 GGEITLDTS
-194 SAQPI
+194 SI
-199 TISTNITLY
+199 GMNISTNIKSY
-208 NNTTNGA
+208 NDTTNGTGI
-215 VVVKGGGGATF
+215 VKGGWGATF
-226 YSTLTNTL
+226 ERTLTNKL
-234 TVESG
+234 TVDDG
-239 STATFST
+239 SKATFKT
-246 TANLQSDTLTVNGS
+246 TANLPSNTLTVNGS
-260 LIFSEENSSFDAS
+260 LIFSEENSSFNAND
-273 GHSWSG
+273 HSWSG

-286 NGMEIQGN
+286 NGMKIQGN
-294 FGSVGVSLGGAT
+294 FGSVGVSLTGD
-306 ASAAGNIATTGDF
+306 ASAAGNIETTGDF
-319 LMNGNVFDLG
+319 SIGSKVFDLG
-329 KRTITANTVKN
+329 KRTIAANTVKN
-340 GTINITLPASGNV
+340 GKINITLPASGNV

-382 LVADGKTLN
+382 FVADGKTLN

-425 TSGTVYIALK
+425 TSGSVYIALK

-660 TFAAQA
+660 TFSAQA

-799 QDHTGMVSLKINL
+799 QDHTGMVSLKINF

>member
-49 DCTLTLSADETTIDG
+49 DCTLTLSADKKIDG
-64 KANGTTVSSNQTV
+64 TSGITVNSNQTV
-77 EGNGKNLTL
+77 EGNGNNLTL
-86 NGKWTFSK
+86 NGKWSFSDG
-94 NKEYTFSN
+94 KEYTFSN
-102 IGTFTNETMKISG
+102 IRTFANDTMKISG
-115 NMTIKDSGI
+115 NMTIKDSNIVFKTYTFG
-124 DFNKYHPSSGSPIG
+124 GATTG
-138 TQIDTDGT
+138 TQIDAAGT
-146 LSLINVQGGIENI
+146 LTFKNVKEGTIENI

-171 EITVENALMVNTIEN
+171 KISVTNALLVNTIEN
-186 GGVITLNS
+186 SGTITLDTS
-194 SAQPI
+194 SI
-199 TISTNITLY
+199 GMNISTNIKSY
-208 NNTTNGA
+208 NDTTNGT
-215 VVVKGGGGATF
+215 VIVKGGGEVTF
-226 YSTLTNTL
+226 ERTLTNTL
-234 TVESG
+234 TVDDG
-239 STATFST
+239 SKAKFKT
-246 TANLQSDTLTVNGS
+246 TSNLKSNTLTVNDKGS
-260 LIFSEENSSFDAS
+260 LIFLEENSSFNAS

-279 SGAVQMA
+279 SGVVQMA
-286 NGMEIQGN
+286 NGMAIQGD
-294 FGSVGVSLGGAT
+294 FGTVGVSLGGAT
-306 ASAAGNIATTGDF
+306 ASAEG
-319 LMNGNVFDLG
+319 
-329 KRTITANTVKN
+329 TITASTVQN

-382 LVADGKTLN
+382 LVADGKTLK

-531 LLRNKAVSYKG
+531 LLRNKAVSY

-799 QDHTGMVSLKINL
+799 QDHTGMVSLKINF

>member
-49 DCTLTLSADETTIDG
+49 DCTLTLSADKTIDG
-64 KANGTTVSSNQTV
+64 TDSGTTVSSNQTV

-86 NGKWTFSK
+86 NGKWSFSK

-102 IGTFTNETMKISG
+102 IGTFSNETVKISG
-115 NMTIKDSGI
+115 NMTIKNSKI

-186 GGVITLNS
+186 GGVIILDS

-199 TISTNITLY
+199 NISTNITLY

-215 VVVKGGGGATF
+215 VIVKGGSGATF
-226 YSTLTNTL
+226 ERTLTNTL

-260 LIFSEENSSFDAS
+260 LIFSEANSSFNANDY
-273 GHSWSG
+273 SWSG

-306 ASAAGNIATTGDF
+306 ASAEGNIATTGDF

-329 KRTITANTVKN
+329 KRTIAANTVKN

-522 PRYNPYYEN
+522 PRYNPYYED
-531 LLRNKAVSYKG
+531 LLRKKAVSYKG

-741 MRDDEIRMVSLPD
+741 MRDDEMRMVSLPD

>member
-35 ARSAGLDGSTCNGD
+35 VRSAGLDGCTD
-49 DCTLTLSADETTIDG
+49 ADCTLTLSADKTIEGTADG
-64 KANGTTVSSNQTV
+64 KIVNSNQTV
-77 EGNGKNLTL
+77 TGNGHNLEL
-86 NGKWTFSK
+86 SK
-94 NKEYTFSN
+94 NWSFSEGKEYTFSN
-102 IGTFTNETMKISG
+102 IRTFANDTMKIYG

-124 DFNKYHPSSGSPIG
+124 NFKRYTYNLGGKDTTTG
-138 TQIDTDGT
+138 TQIDEKGT
-146 LSLINVQGGIENI
+146 LSLVSVNGNIENI
-159 AGGGKLIVDADS
+159 AGGGKLIVDAAS
-171 EITVENALMVNTIEN
+171 KITITNALLVNTIEN
-186 GGVITLNS
+186 GGTITLDTTKI
-194 SAQPI
+194 AFAVGTTI
-199 TISTNITLY
+199 TPYDDSTNGTI
-208 NNTTNGA
+208 
-215 VVVKGGGGATF
+215 VVTGKKGATF
-226 YSTLTNTL
+226 NSTLTNTL

-246 TANLQSDTLTVNGS
+246 TANLQSNTLTVNGS
-260 LIFSEENSSFDAS
+260 LIFSEANSSFNAS
-273 GHSWSG
+273 AHSWSG
-279 SGAVQMA
+279 SGVVQMA

-294 FGSVGVSLGGAT
+294 FGSVGVSLTGD
-306 ASAAGNIATTGDF
+306 ASAAGDIKKAGNF

-329 KRTITANTVKN
+329 KRTITASTVEK

-391 DLLLNYDSGK
+391 NLLLKYDSGK

-415 NKADLNNVAL
+415 NKADLNNL

-799 QDHTGMVSLKINL
+799 QDHTGMVSLKINF

>member
-35 ARSAGLDGSTCNGD
+35 ARSAGLDGCTEA
-49 DCTLTLSADETTIDG
+49 DCTLTLSADKTIDG
-64 KANGTTVSSNQTV
+64 TATGTKVNSNQTV
-77 EGNGKNLTL
+77 EGNRHNLTL
-86 NGKWTFSK
+86 NGKWIFSDG
-94 NKEYTFSN
+94 KEYTFSN
-102 IGTFTNETMKISG
+102 IRTFANDTMKISG
-115 NMTIKDSGI
+115 NMTIKDSNIVFKTYTFG
-124 DFNKYHPSSGSPIG
+124 GATTG
-138 TQIDTDGT
+138 TQIDAAGT
-146 LSLINVQGGIENI
+146 LIFKNVKGTIENI

-171 EITVENALMVNTIEN
+171 EISVTNALLVNTIEN
-186 GGVITLNS
+186 GGEITLDTS
-194 SAQPI
+194 SI
-199 TISTNITLY
+199 GMNISTNIKSY
-208 NNTTNGA
+208 NDTTNGT
-215 VVVKGGGGATF
+215 VIVKGGWGATF
-226 YSTLTNTL
+226 ERTLTNKL
-234 TVESG
+234 TVDDG
-239 STATFST
+239 SKATFKT
-246 TANLQSDTLTVNGS
+246 TANLPSNTLTVNGS
-260 LIFSEENSSFDAS
+260 LIFSEENSSFNAND
-273 GHSWSG
+273 HSWSG

-286 NGMEIQGN
+286 NGMKIQGN
-294 FGSVGVSLGGAT
+294 FGSVGVSLTGD
-306 ASAAGNIATTGDF
+306 ASAAGNIETTGDF
-319 LMNGNVFDLG
+319 SIGSKVFDLG
-329 KRTITANTVKN
+329 KRTIAANTVKN
-340 GTINITLPASGNV
+340 GKINITLPASGNV

-382 LVADGKTLN
+382 FVADGKTLN

-425 TSGTVYIALK
+425 TSGSVYIALK

-531 LLRNKAVSYKG
+531 LLRNKAVSY

-660 TFAAQA
+660 TFSAQA

-799 QDHTGMVSLKINL
+799 QDHTGMVSLKINF

>member
-35 ARSAGLDGSTCNGD
+35 ARSAGLDGCTD
-49 DCTLTLSADETTIDG
+49 ADCTLTLSADKTIDG
-64 KANGTTVSSNQTV
+64 TDSGTTVSSNQTV
-77 EGNGKNLTL
+77 EGNRNNLTL
-86 NGKWTFSK
+86 NGKWSFSK

-102 IGTFTNETMKISG
+102 IGTFTNETVKISG
-115 NMTIKDSGI
+115 NMTIKNSKI

-226 YSTLTNTL
+226 YSTLTNKL

-246 TANLQSDTLTVNGS
+246 TANLQSNTLTVNGS
-260 LIFSEENSSFDAS
+260 LIFSEANSSFDAS

-286 NGMEIQGN
+286 NGMAIQGD
-294 FGSVGVSLGGAT
+294 FGTVGVSLGGAT
-306 ASAAGNIATTGDF
+306 ASAAENIETTGDF
-319 LMNGNVFDLG
+319 LMNGNVFDLR
-329 KRTITANTVKN
+329 KRTIAANTVKN

-391 DLLLNYDSGK
+391 DLLLEYDSGK

-522 PRYNPYYEN
+522 SRYNPYYEN

-577 SKGFAAGLEGSP
+577 STGFAAGLEGSP

-799 QDHTGMVSLKINL
+799 QDHTGMVSLKINF